1 MQAGTQPGTLA
12 SDILWSVIEIR
23 KTKVLLICY
32 YTDLNTSQHHGRQH
46 YSNEQ
51 ERTTV
56 SRLTLNLR
64 GGLDGLRLACFFWQ
78 SFPVCFAGLI
88 NLTCRPP
95 IHANAEARTIKR
107 SLWHKHCN
115 THWRDSN
122 ASLEMESLKALCWG
136 IFYLIVSSYSTPC
149 TETTKSLTWPNNRC
163 LRVLLNNHSKWCLI
177 AKMTTVSKEI
187 FITSLKNCFCCRLKG
202 FWCV

>member
-23 KTKVLLICY
+23 KTKALIICY

-46 YSNEQ
+46 HPNEQ
-51 ERTTV
+51 ERTPV

-64 GGLDGLRLACFFWQ
+64 GGLDGLRLACCFWQ
-78 SFPVCFAGLI
+78 SFPVWRSYFAGLI

-95 IHANAEARTIKR
+95 IHANAEAGTIKR
-107 SLWHKHCN
+107 SLWHKRCN
-115 THWRDSN
+115 TRRRDSN

-136 IFYLIVSSYSTPC
+136 TFWSDC
-149 TETTKSLTWPNNRC
+149 
-163 LRVLLNNHSKWCLI
+163 
-177 AKMTTVSKEI
+177 I
-187 FITSLKNCFCCRLKG
+187 FIQYTLHRNNKVFNMT
-202 FWCV
+202 